1 MSHTEEVL
9 VGDKRVR
16 AETDKFLADPRTIK
30 FEATDYN
37 FTCLSDFLDQHGL
50 EVNHR
55 NLLFAYDSL
64 QDVLELAP
72 FRPPIPAQ
80 EPAPAAPVSTPVA
93 PTPAPSKRQ
102 TFMWRNG
109 KPISG
114 NARSL

>member
-1 MSHTEEVL
+1 MSHTEEFL
-9 VGDKRVR
+9 VEEQRVR
-16 AETDKFLADPRTIK
+16 AETDNFLADPRTIR

-64 QDVLELAP
+64 QGTLELIP
-72 FRPPIPAQ
+72 FQLPIPAS
-80 EPAPAAPVSTPVA
+80 EPAAQRTPQLPPVMPQPMRGFVVY
-93 PTPAPSKRQ
+93 
-102 TFMWRNG
+102 RNG
-109 KPISG
+109 QEITVG